1 MEQKTIR
8 ILMTD
13 SKSLK
18 RLWRGIRRNRTA
30 IGLMALALGLV
41 ELQVKFLENNLYHHI
56 QEYNA
61 MYEKENGR
69 GLMIFYGRFS
79 DYFDS

>member
-13 SKSLK
+13 SRSLK
-18 RLWRGIRRNRTA
+18 RLWRRNRTA

-56 QEYNA
+56 QEYHRT
-61 MYEKENGR
+61 EG
-69 GLMIFYGRFS
+69 
-79 DYFDS
+79 D

>member
-13 SKSLK
+13 SKSLE
-18 RLWRGIRRNRTA
+18 RLWRGIRRNRKA
-30 IGLMALALGLV
+30 IGFVALALGLV

-56 QEYNA
+56 QEHHRT
-61 MYEKENGR
+61 EG
-69 GLMIFYGRFS
+69 
-79 DYFDS
+79 D

>member
-13 SKSLK
+13 SRSLE
-18 RLWRGIRRNRTA
+18 RLWRDIRRNRTT

-56 QEYNA
+56 KEYHRT
-61 MYEKENGR
+61 EG
-69 GLMIFYGRFS
+69 
-79 DYFDS
+79 D

>member
-1 MEQKTIR
+1 MKRKTIR

-13 SKSLK
+13 SRSLE
-18 RLWRGIRRNRTA
+18 RLWHSIRRNRTA

-56 QEYNA
+56 Q
-61 MYEKENGR
+61 
-69 GLMIFYGRFS
+69 
-79 DYFDS
+79 DYHRTEGD

>member
-13 SKSLK
+13 SKSLG

-30 IGLMALALGLV
+30 IGLVALALGLV

-56 QEYNA
+56 KEYHRT
-61 MYEKENGR
+61 EG
-69 GLMIFYGRFS
+69 
-79 DYFDS
+79 D

>member
-18 RLWRGIRRNRTA
+18 RLWRGIHRNRTA

-41 ELQVKFLENNLYHHI
+41 DLQVKFL
-56 QEYNA
+56 
-61 MYEKENGR
+61 
-69 GLMIFYGRFS
+69 
-79 DYFDS
+79 